1 MKKSTLLTRS
11 VLGFV
16 SLSLLLLTLFRGQAS
31 AEEIEGN
38 EYHAAPH
45 SEDQH

>member
-16 SLSLLLLTLFRGQAS
+16 SLSLLLTLFRGQAS